1 MSCSIEKILDPQTQ
15 KNIDTGVE
23 NMSVKIKK
31 TIAKEGE
38 SFECQASQIDR
49 TISLINIVVQYIILA
64 FVILAL
70 VSKEHSGLIVKVIQW
85 TTYISLG
92 LLAVQYRNIIVA
104 AGNLVGAL
112 DMSTK
117 IIIFLSIAAAIGTG
131 YIKKGQAGMQLT
143 IAIALVLFIR
153 LSLQMR
159 DFIISKKSRVPAF
172 LIFLKELLT
181 PQRIETIYNSF

>member
-1 MSCSIEKILDPQTQ
+1 MSCSIDKILDPQTQ
-15 KNIDTGVE
+15 KEIDAGVNNI
-23 NMSVKIKK
+23 SVKIKK
-31 TIAKEGE
+31 TIAQGE

-49 TISLINIVVQYIILA
+49 TISLINIAVQYIILA

-112 DMSTK
+112 DTSTK

-159 DFIISKKSRVPAF
+159 DFVTDKKSRVPAF